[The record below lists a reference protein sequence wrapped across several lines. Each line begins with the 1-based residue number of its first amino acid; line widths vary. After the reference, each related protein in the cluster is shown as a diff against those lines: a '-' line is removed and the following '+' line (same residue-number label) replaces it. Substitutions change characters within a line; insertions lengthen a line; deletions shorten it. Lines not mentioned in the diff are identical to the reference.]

1 MLRVDDD
8 PLKIVPPKNLNT
20 GNSKDSLGGL
30 SFNAS
35 KVSCSPFLLR
45 KKCNQASNGWDFRA
59 DAESSAHDPPPVQ
72 YAQIGIG
79 RWTWGLKKCPAP
91 ILHQVKER
99 PCREHLAWRWNGNW
113 NMARATKNVW
123 KLQPRIFR
131 WKDVTRNIQGEQN
144 TLLSG
149 YTFTLNQLLD
159 EQPSN
164 ATERVSFLISRARG
178 LLDLKLICEIT
189 SRNLQQAPNT
199 RGKPHSA
206 RHKCEHSCSVS

>member
-35 KVSCSPFLLR
+35 KVSCFPFLLR

-144 TLLSG
+144 
-149 YTFTLNQLLD
+149 
-159 EQPSN
+159 
-164 ATERVSFLISRARG
+164 
-178 LLDLKLICEIT
+178 
-189 SRNLQQAPNT
+189 
-199 RGKPHSA
+199 HSA
-206 RHKCEHSCSVS
+206 IWVHFYTQPVAGWAAVKCHGKSLFFNLAGPRAFGPETHMWDHV